1 VIAEMW
7 TGNVLLLFAC
17 CGVHAVPA
25 QEMPGNEGIVLQMT
39 QTTPGAFDGKPFTM
53 KITAYFSGNTTKHI
67 IEGGSEIINHLDQ
80 GKIVIVDHSR
90 KSYSEMTPDQLQ
102 KVLDQGAAEFGA
114 SEESQAARKAGSPK
128 RGLITTTRQGDGGIV
143 AGYKT
148 EKYLIKGP
156 VELQI
161 WVAPELEVPDGYY
174 DSLKLTMPHNPLLD
188 MNKIY
193 DELAKI
199 KGVAMKRIWTLKTKD
214 KTMTTTTV
222 VISVEKRPLPAS
234 VFEVPPDYKPVEPP
248 F

>member
-1 VIAEMW
+1 MISEIW
-7 TGNVLLLFAC
+7 NRTVLLLLASC
-17 CGVHAVPA
+17 CVQAAPA
-25 QEMPGNEGIVLQMT
+25 QETAGSEGIILQMT

-53 KITAYFSGNTTKHI
+53 KITAYFSGNATKHI

-90 KSYSEMTPDQLQ
+90 KSYSEMTPAQLQ

-114 SEESQAARKAGSPK
+114 SEDSPAVRKAGIQRQAIVTVTK
-128 RGLITTTRQGDGGIV
+128 QGDGGII

-148 EKYLIKGP
+148 EKYLLKGS

-161 WVAPELEVPDGYY
+161 WVAPELQVPSGYY
-174 DSLKLTMPHNPLLD
+174 ESLRLTTPRNPLID
-188 MNKIY
+188 MNKVY

-199 KGVAMKRIWTLKTKD
+199 KGVALKRVSTLKTKD
-214 KTMTTTTV
+214 KAVTTTTV
-222 VISVEKRPLPAS
+222 VTNVEKRPIPAS
-234 VFEVPPDYKPVEPP
+234 IFEVPPDYKLIEPP